1 MKKIYCVTIENEF
14 YCVAENQNEAE
25 GLYDEAK
32 RDLCDPTVWAYPTV
46 DIKYIPKEWME
57 GLVYGEKHDITL
69 KDWIAARD
77 KEEAEAK
84 KQAELAARQLKL
96 F

>member
-1 MKKIYCVTIENEF
+1 MKNIYCVKVENEF

-25 GLYDEAK
+25 KLYDEAK
-32 RDLCDPTVWAYPTV
+32 RDFSDWAVWADRVVNT
-46 DIKYIPKEWME
+46 KYIPEHWLE
-57 GLVYGEKHDITL
+57 SLTYGEKEDIKL
-69 KDWIAARD
+69 KDWIAGRE